1 MSALTLLCSPITF
14 TLILLFEGVSR
25 FLGESS
31 VHTQQNVCPVPPPYL
46 RSYLVDHGSDV
57 SNRLSP

>member
-1 MSALTLLCSPITF
+1 MSV
-14 TLILLFEGVSR
+14 LIYMFSNNLHPDIVVEGVSR

-31 VHTQQNVCPVPPPYL
+31 VHTQPNVCPVPPPYL